1 MPLCPRRHSLLL
13 LAIVNALGVGSV
25 GLALAQPSPPSA
37 GASAQ
42 PPMGGAASPSPVE
55 AAAANGAPPPGAA
68 AASGAAAETTGPS
81 QDVQPAAG
89 SVDSAASAEDEA
101 AFAAA
106 LAKDTAP
113 SASPPAAT
121 SWTAP
126 GNVLNPDLSAILDFA
141 LAGYSHRP
149 NLEGGAED
157 PWRQGFNLQGL
168 ELALGAAVDPYFRFD
183 GIITFNREEVAV
195 EEAYATTLDL
205 PWHLQARAGLFLT
218 RFGRINPT
226 HPHTWDFVDQPFA
239 ITRVFGSEGSRG
251 LGMELS
257 WLTPLPWYVE
267 LVASGTS
274 ADGATTALSFLSDS
288 GRAVRTPLDLLYVLA
303 IKQFFALS
311 DDWSLAWGLS
321 SALGPNDRGGEAR
334 SDVWGTDLYLKWRPA
349 TGTDA
354 EALRVHSELFYRR
367 RHVSS
372 GTLQDA
378 NWFVSVAY
386 RFAQRWDAA
395 VRYEYGTPTLDGEGH
410 VTSDYLDLHI
420 DAKRQRGALSIT
432 HLPTEFSRLRL
443 QGGLDVPDYLPHPIW
458 SLVLALEIAVGPHRP
473 HPF

>member
-1 MPLCPRRHSLLL
+1 MPLCPRRQSLLL
-13 LAIVNALGVGSV
+13 LAIVNALGVGSAGV
-25 GLALAQPSPPSA
+25 AFAQPSPPPA
-37 GASAQ
+37 D
-42 PPMGGAASPSPVE
+42 AASPSPVE
-55 AAAANGAPPPGAA
+55 AAPGSGEPTSGPA
-68 AASGAAAETTGPS
+68 AASGAAAEASGPS
-81 QDVQPAAG
+81 QPASSA
-89 SVDSAASAEDEA
+89 DSAASAEDEA

-106 LAKDTAP
+106 LAKDSAPSSAP
-113 SASPPAAT
+113 SANPPAAT
-121 SWTAP
+121 GWTAP

-157 PWRQGFNLQGL
+157 PWRQGFNLQDL

-183 GIITFNREEVAV
+183 GIITFNRDEVAV

-205 PWHLQARAGLFLT
+205 PFHLQARAGLFLT

-226 HPHTWDFVDQPFA
+226 HPHTWDFVNQPFA

-274 ADGATTALSFLSDS
+274 ADGASTALSFLSDS

-334 SDVWGTDLYLKWRPA
+334 TDVWGTDLYLKWRPA
-349 TGTDA
+349 TGTAA
-354 EALRVHSELFYRR
+354 EALRIHSELFYRR

-395 VRYEYGTPTLDGEGH
+395 LRYEYGTPTLDGEGH
-410 VTSDYLDLHI
+410 VTSDYLDLNI
-420 DAKRQRGALSIT
+420 DAKRQRGALAIT

>member
-1 MPLCPRRHSLLL
+1 VPLPIMPLCPRRKSLFL
-13 LAIVNALGVGSV
+13 LAVMHVLGVD
-25 GLALAQPSPPSA
+25 LAGQAFAQPSPPAAAPA
-37 GASAQ
+37 GSSEASA
-42 PPMGGAASPSPVE
+42 A
-55 AAAANGAPPPGAA
+55 
-68 AASGAAAETTGPS
+68 
-81 QDVQPAAG
+81 
-89 SVDSAASAEDEA
+89 DEA

-106 LAKDTAP
+106 LAKDTAASAPP

-121 SWTAP
+121 GWTAP

-168 ELALGAAVDPYFRFD
+168 ELAIGAAVDPYFRLD
-183 GIITFNREEVAV
+183 GIITFSHDEVAL

-205 PWHLQARAGLFLT
+205 PWHLQMRAGQFLT
-218 RFGRINPT
+218 HFGRINPT

-239 ITRVFGSEGSRG
+239 ITRVFGSDGSRG
-251 LGMELS
+251 LGAELS

-267 LVASGTS
+267 LLASGTS
-274 ADGATTALSFLSDS
+274 ADGTTTGLSFLSDS

-303 IKQFFALS
+303 IKQFFPLS

-321 SALGPNDRGGEAR
+321 GGFGPNDRGGDAR
-334 SDVWGTDLYLKWRPA
+334 TDVWGTDVYLKWRPA
-349 TGTDA
+349 AGTDA
-354 EALRVHSELFYRR
+354 EAFRVHSELFYRR
-367 RHVSS
+367 RHIAG

-378 NWFVSVAY
+378 NWFVMVAY

-395 VRYEYGTPTLDGEGH
+395 LRYEYGTPTLDGQGH
-410 VTSDYLDLHI
+410 VTSDYLDLRI
-420 DAKRQRGALSIT
+420 DAKRQRAAASIT
-432 HLPTEFSRLRL
+432 HFPTEFSRLRL
-443 QGGLDVPDYLPHPIW
+443 QGAVDVPDYLPQPIW
-458 SLVLALEIAVGPHRP
+458 SLVLALEVAIGPHRP